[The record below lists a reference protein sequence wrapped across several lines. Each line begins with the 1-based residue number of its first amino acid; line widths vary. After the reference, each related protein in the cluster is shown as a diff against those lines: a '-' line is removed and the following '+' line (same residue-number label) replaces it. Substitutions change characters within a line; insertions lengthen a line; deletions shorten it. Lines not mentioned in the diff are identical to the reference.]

1 MTIYNYF
8 INFIEGLLLSSFMA
22 YYFNVKRKKMYI
34 LITTIICFFEISIS
48 NYYNTF
54 DQLLIFIV
62 IATLFI
68 SLLKLKTES
77 LFEKIIICSIAG
89 IFLYLAN
96 LLSMLVTTFIFNIS
110 TLEIYTKNYY
120 VFCTILSKFILL
132 CFIIF
137 ACIFKRHF
145 YDSLTMKNGW
155 AILLLCL
162 MIEYTIAVL
171 LETLLTGAFS
181 TKKGVSL
188 TISLI
193 VISGLF
199 LFIFRKLQTDNEKRL
214 QYELKLQKNHFSEE
228 NYSKMKYMYNEIIE
242 TEHRMMYILI
252 GIKKYL
258 ESNQIDK
265 ANFMLEQYITKV
277 KRFSATINT
286 NNPYFDFV
294 LSSKIHEFMYD
305 DIFLKNTLFICENP
319 IYDTDEF
326 CDLII
331 YLLDSFKDN
340 LNSKTGLSLGIHQ
353 ENNFIIM
360 EIIGDL
366 KEYKITDTLYK
377 KIEYFT
383 TDYSLKNV
391 ASIYTLKLVIDIDIE

>member
-1 MTIYNYF
+1 MLGK
-8 INFIEGLLLSSFMA
+8 INILGKFARIITAIILA
-22 YYFNVKRKKMYI
+22 V
-34 LITTIICFFEISIS
+34 LITLLCNKYNNKAVERFEYRPWMPFIIGF
-48 NYYNTF
+48 
-54 DQLLIFIV
+54 
-62 IATLFI
+62 ATL
-68 SLLKLKTES
+68 
-77 LFEKIIICSIAG
+77 
-89 IFLYLAN
+89 
-96 LLSMLVTTFIFNIS
+96 V
-110 TLEIYTKNYY
+110 
-120 VFCTILSKFILL
+120 ILPMAAILL
-132 CFIIF
+132 CITIVGIPISIISFIIYGLLIYLAPIFTSVILGKVVLKNMNPYLSAIIFTLIVKMLLFTPYIGGVIIF

-162 MIEYTIAVL
+162 TIEYTIAVL

-199 LFIFRKLQTDNEKRL
+199 LFIFRKLQIDNEKRL

-319 IYDTDEF
+319 IYDTNEF

-366 KEYKITDTLYK
+366 KEYIITDTLYK

-391 ASIYTLKLVIDIDIE
+391 ASIYTLKLVIDIE

>member
-1 MTIYNYF
+1 M
-8 INFIEGLLLSSFMA
+8 
-22 YYFNVKRKKMYI
+22 
-34 LITTIICFFEISIS
+34 
-48 NYYNTF
+48 
-54 DQLLIFIV
+54 
-62 IATLFI
+62 
-68 SLLKLKTES
+68 KLKTES

-137 ACIFKRHF
+137 ACIFKRYF

-162 MIEYTIAVL
+162 TIEYTIAVL

-199 LFIFRKLQTDNEKRL
+199 LFIFRKLQIDNENRL

-252 GIKKYL
+252 GVKKYL

-265 ANFMLEQYITKV
+265 ANFMLEQYISKV
-277 KRFSATINT
+277 KRFSTAINT

-319 IYDTDEF
+319 IYDTNEF

-340 LNSKTGLSLGIHQ
+340 LNSKIGLSLGIHQ
-353 ENNFIIM
+353 ENNFIIVEM
-360 EIIGDL
+360 IGDL
-366 KEYKITDTLYK
+366 KEYKVTDGLYK
-377 KIEYFT
+377 KIKYFT

-391 ASIYTLKLVIDIDIE
+391 ESIYTLKLIIYIF

>member
-8 INFIEGLLLSSFMA
+8 INFLEGLLLSSFMA

-162 MIEYTIAVL
+162 TIEYTIAVL
-171 LETLLTGAFS
+171 LEMLLTGAFS

-199 LFIFRKLQTDNEKRL
+199 LFIFRKLQIDNEKRL

-242 TEHRMMYILI
+242 IEHRMMYILI
-252 GIKKYL
+252 GVKKYL

-265 ANFMLEQYITKV
+265 ANFMLEQYISKV
-277 KRFSATINT
+277 KRFSTAINT

-319 IYDTDEF
+319 IYDTNEF

-340 LNSKTGLSLGIHQ
+340 LNSKIGLSLGIHQ
-353 ENNFIIM
+353 ENNFIIVEM
-360 EIIGDL
+360 IGDL
-366 KEYKITDTLYK
+366 KEYKVTDGLYK
-377 KIEYFT
+377 KIKYFT

-391 ASIYTLKLVIDIDIE
+391 ESIYTLKLIIDIVE